1 MGWLS
6 DLLGGSSENRA
17 IADAMARVRQLV
29 EDENFQ
35 NSLLHPA
42 IRDTILNG
50 PAIDSS
56 PDATGEFGYCLSNP
70 IPVNGSI
77 GELAYL
83 SKIETAE
90 GQRLLFHRL
99 GSIESIDVFEAVT
112 FDGGEWF
119 ILFAHLYHP
128 RRSKL
133 TPKGFR
139 FSKELGQFSGFH
151 NFCDNFPYDFR
162 EKRHS
167 NDNELSIAYIASGK
181 VQEFMDRKAYQ
192 RPLAHKLKLELIQ
205 SRVQGMRTFGRST
218 DEEEIEAPL
227 DRAKAVGDPPLPED
241 ISELRQPL
249 IEILKSKYS
258 KFPVLAQDKSLIASI
273 DVHYLRIYPMMRKT
287 YSLQQIVDEAFRLTF
302 PPSGIPV
309 SKGR

>member
-1 MGWLS
+1 VGWLS

-17 IADAMARVRQLV
+17 IADAMAKIRQLV

-50 PAIDSS
+50 AAIDSL

-83 SKIETAE
+83 SKIETMH

-99 GSIESIDVFEAVT
+99 GSIDSKDVFECVA
-112 FDGGEWF
+112 FDGSEWF
-119 ILFAHLYHP
+119 ILFADLYHP
-128 RRSKL
+128 RRSRL

-139 FSKELGQFSGFH
+139 FSKEFGQFSGFH
-151 NFCDNFPYDFR
+151 NFCHNFPYDFR

-167 NDNELSIAYIASGK
+167 KNNELSLAYIASGK
-181 VQEFMDRKAYQ
+181 VQEGMDRRAYQ
-192 RPLAHKLKLELIQ
+192 RPLAHKLKLELIR
-205 SRVQGMRTFGRST
+205 SRLQGMRT
-218 DEEEIEAPL
+218 
-227 DRAKAVGDPPLPED
+227 VGDSEHDESEHLPARNKPNGEPPLPVDSDE
-241 ISELRQPL
+241 IREPL
-249 IEILKSKYS
+249 IEILRQKYA
-258 KFPVLAQDKSLIASI
+258 KFPVLAQDKALVPAV
-273 DVHYLRIYPMMRKT
+273 DVHYLRLYPQMRMRH
-287 YSLQQIVDEAFRLTF
+287 SLQEIVDEAFRQAF
-302 PPSGIPV
+302 PPNGVP
-309 SKGR
+309 KARQ